1 MNSESP
7 NNLLQFNN
15 DLRQLENATSSNGSD
30 IITTIT
36 RNYPNN
42 DTVTEFQSHYG
53 SVKINIIY
61 FSLFIA
67 ALLVL
72 ACILIFISAKWNVIS
87 EVGLLVSSKDSNADD
102 KPHLATKS
110 TALSTESPLEFEDDE
125 VSGKHE
131 PLTHLISKEGKNG
144 YHVIAN
150 C

>member
-7 NNLLQFNN
+7 NNLLQFDNG
-15 DLRQLENATSSNGSD
+15 LRQLENATSSNGSD

-42 DTVTEFQSHYG
+42 YTVTEFQSHYG
-53 SVKINIIY
+53 SAKINIIY

-87 EVGLLVSSKDSNADD
+87 EMVSSKDSKADD
-102 KPHLATKS
+102 KPNLATKS
-110 TALSTESPLEFEDDE
+110 TALSTESPLEFEDD
-125 VSGKHE
+125 VVGGKHE